1 MDANAS
7 LRGDRPSLPGHP
19 PRPPSDPLDTI
30 YARHGKRVFDLLAG
44 GAGTVAVSPLL
55 AVLAA
60 VVYVDSGRPIFF
72 RQERVGLNGRV
83 FRIFKFRTMV
93 PDAVEQGRGY
103 YLEEG
108 DPRITRCGSWMRAT
122 SLDELPQFL
131 NVVLGDMSLVGPRPN
146 LTFIVERYRPH
157 YDRILRVRP
166 GITSLVGIG
175 GRNRLKRSQMLALD
189 DEYVTTL
196 SFRNDLR
203 ILLKTVPAVLFR
215 HGATDDVS
223 EEFMEDVTLVD
234 GGSEPVCGGS
244 EPATGRPDQAASPAP
259 PAATSTDAAPAEAG
273 PLAPAGPAAATP
285 EQAGP

>member
-1 MDANAS
+1 VTTV
-7 LRGDRPSLPGHP
+7 G
-19 PRPPSDPLDTI
+19 DPLDTF
-30 YARHGKRVFDLLAG
+30 YARHGKRLFDLLAG

-60 VVYVDSGRPIFF
+60 VVYLDSGRPIFF
-72 RQERVGLNGRV
+72 RQDRVGLNGRV

-93 PDAVEQGRGY
+93 PNAVEQGRGY

-108 DPRITRCGSWMRAT
+108 DPRITRCGTWMRAT

-157 YDRILRVRP
+157 YDRILAVRP
-166 GITSLVGIG
+166 GITCLVGIG
-175 GRNRLKRSQMLALD
+175 GRNRLKRSQMIALD
-189 DEYVTTL
+189 DQYARTL

-203 ILLKTVPAVLFR
+203 ILLKTVPVVLFR

-223 EEFMEDVTLVD
+223 EEFMEDVTPVVAAARVD
-234 GGSEPVCGGS
+234 DDDEGALKTAAAEAAAASGTAAGAQTVAAGPMAGGQ
-244 EPATGRPDQAASPAP
+244 AAPDASPAI
-259 PAATSTDAAPAEAG
+259 
-273 PLAPAGPAAATP
+273 
-285 EQAGP
+285 